1 MYIVSDAI
9 IMKLLYFYKN
19 FDQMGKNKYAILKQV
34 IDFYEEYE
42 QNEKHLD
49 LLSFARWITTKLD
62 EEPDLNRKVVSEKNA
77 VAFPDEVPVTKFE
90 YKSSEF
96 YICPQHI
103 PVLIHD
109 PQKLVGLI
117 PDADKLNAG

>member
-1 MYIVSDAI
+1 MENTIEKKCIVCNSS
-9 IMKLLYFYKN
+9 K
-19 FDQMGKNKYAILKQV
+19 
-34 IDFYEEYE
+34 E
-42 QNEKHLD
+42 
-49 LLSFARWITTKLD
+49 
-62 EEPDLNRKVVSEKNA
+62 
-77 VAFPDEVPVTKFE
+77 EVPVTKFE
-90 YKSSEF
+90 YKNSEF